1 MSSPQTVDELV
12 EKKLIQPPEY
22 IFFQAERFERIVQDM
37 RLYTRLH
44 NMAMSRLIAA
54 CEEEGWT
61 LFDDRVEPSASV
73 HRAKHADYQRIA
85 VKL

>member
-1 MSSPQTVDELV
+1 MSMPVAVDELV
-12 EKKLIQPPEY
+12 EKALRQPPEY
-22 IFFQAERFERIVQDM
+22 LFFQAERFERIVQDM

-54 CEEEGWT
+54 CDEEGWV
-61 LFDDRVEPSASV
+61 LLDDRVEPSAAV
-73 HRAKHADYQRIA
+73 HRAKNADYQRIA